1 MVTDMNSFS
10 ITVQWNSPSNP
21 CSAINGHII
30 SYSIRYTIQPNGIP
44 QTTLQSDGLEVTV
57 RAVTVK
63 IYSVPLSSVLG
74 VVKVVSGT
82 SVVCVESLSPY
93 STL

>member
-1 MVTDMNSFS
+1 MKTL
-10 ITVQWNSPSNP
+10 TVVGVPSPAP
-21 CSAINGHII
+21 
-30 SYSIRYTIQPNGIP
+30 
-44 QTTLQSDGLEVTV
+44 V

-82 SVVCVESLSPY
+82 SSSVVCVESLSPY